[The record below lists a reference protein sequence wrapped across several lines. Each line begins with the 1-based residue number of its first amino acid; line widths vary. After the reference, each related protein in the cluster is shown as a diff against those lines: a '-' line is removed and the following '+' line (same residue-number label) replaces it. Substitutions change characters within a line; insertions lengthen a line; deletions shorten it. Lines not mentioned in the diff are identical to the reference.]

1 MNSKNLYDEGE
12 INEEEEEEEIIDNE
26 NEEFENSFHKI
37 KNKKEENIE
46 IEEKNL
52 IKKENS
58 NSSTN
63 IQENIIVNNQ
73 ELNKDK

>member
-1 MNSKNLYDEGE
+1 MKNL
-12 INEEEEEEEIIDNE
+12 IN
-26 NEEFENSFHKI
+26 SKI
-37 KNKKEENIE
+37 KNKIEENII
-46 IEEKNL
+46 IEKKNL

-73 ELNKDK
+73 ELNKDKSKLEKIT

>member
-1 MNSKNLYDEGE
+1 MKMKNL
-12 INEEEEEEEIIDNE
+12 IN
-26 NEEFENSFHKI
+26 SKI
-37 KNKKEENIE
+37 KNKIEENIE

-73 ELNKDK
+73 ELNKDKSKLEKIT

>member
-1 MNSKNLYDEGE
+1 MKNL
-12 INEEEEEEEIIDNE
+12 IN
-26 NEEFENSFHKI
+26 SKI
-37 KNKKEENIE
+37 KNKIEENIE

-73 ELNKDK
+73 ELNKDKSKLEKIT

>member
-1 MNSKNLYDEGE
+1 MKNL
-12 INEEEEEEEIIDNE
+12 IN
-26 NEEFENSFHKI
+26 SKI
-37 KNKKEENIE
+37 KNKIEENIE